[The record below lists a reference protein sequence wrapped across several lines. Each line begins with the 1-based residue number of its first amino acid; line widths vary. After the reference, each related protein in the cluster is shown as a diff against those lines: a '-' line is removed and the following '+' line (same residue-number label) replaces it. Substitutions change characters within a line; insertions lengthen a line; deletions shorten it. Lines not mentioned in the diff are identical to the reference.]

1 VTDAG
6 CALRVSPAGVFARC
20 FGLPPDPAK
29 LQAQN
34 RTPKIAGFDNQVRI
48 LVNTPRQQPLTN
60 PGGRAMNDGPTVSE
74 LEERIAMIRQNIV
87 DLVEQAAAYSGAGD
101 EARTADRIAQQEQEL
116 AKLIALRDA
125 RSAK

>member
-1 VTDAG
+1 
-6 CALRVSPAGVFARC
+6 
-20 FGLPPDPAK
+20 
-29 LQAQN
+29 
-34 RTPKIAGFDNQVRI
+34 
-48 LVNTPRQQPLTN
+48 
-60 PGGRAMNDGPTVSE
+60 MNDGPTDSE
-74 LEERIAMIRQNIV
+74 LEERIAMIRRNIV

>member
-1 VTDAG
+1 
-6 CALRVSPAGVFARC
+6 
-20 FGLPPDPAK
+20 
-29 LQAQN
+29 
-34 RTPKIAGFDNQVRI
+34 
-48 LVNTPRQQPLTN
+48 
-60 PGGRAMNDGPTVSE
+60 MNDGPTDSE